1 MENIIIPNPDVLN
14 EKLKNITKDGPEK
27 LHILSDFDRTLTKAF
42 YKSKK
47 ASSIISYLRKDKGRY
62 LTKDYAEKAMNL
74 FNKFHPIEINPNISK
89 EEKSKKMY
97 EWWKAHKELLIQSGF
112 DKKLIQQSVKDM
124 IKENSLMFRDNSN
137 EFFELLKLNK
147 IPLIIMSSSLE
158 DLIKEFIKQKN
169 IYSDNIHV
177 IANKFEF
184 NEKGKAISIKRII
197 HVFNKH
203 EMELS
208 KLSIYQELLKR
219 KNIILLGDSLGDLGM
234 SHGFPFDEIIKIG
247 FLNEN
252 IEQNLESYKKHF
264 DIIILNDGSI
274 EYITNLLKK
283 ILKSF

>member
-1 MENIIIPNPDVLN
+1 MEDIIIPNPEVLN
-14 EKLKNITKDGPEK
+14 KKLQKLIKAGSEK
-27 LHILSDFDRTLTKAF
+27 LHILSDFDRTLTRAF
-42 YKSKK
+42 YKSEK
-47 ASSIISYLRKDKGRY
+47 AGSIISHLRKDKERY
-62 LTKDYAEKAMNL
+62 LTKDYSEKAMNL

-97 EWWKAHKELLIQSGF
+97 EWWRAHKELLIQSGF

-124 IKENSLMFRDNSN
+124 IKEDSLMFRDNSN
-137 EFFELLKLNK
+137 EFFKLLKSNN

-158 DLIKEFIKQKN
+158 DLIKEFIQQKN
-169 IYSDNIHV
+169 IYSENIHV

-208 KLSIYQELLKR
+208 ALPIYQELLKR

-234 SHGFPFDEIIKIG
+234 SQGFPFNEIIRIG

-252 IEQNLESYKKHF
+252 IEQNLDSYKKNF
-264 DIIILNDGSI
+264 DIIILNDNSM
-274 EYITNLLKK
+274 EYINN
-283 ILKSF
+283 ILKQILKPF